1 VIGSTA
7 TIPLSVQLDELSLLG
22 ELASGAEA
30 TVLYGSFCG
39 QDVAVKR
46 FKISQSDDLIRFR
59 RELSILASLAG
70 HPNIVPVVAA
80 RALPPDYLLV
90 MPLAATTVHAKLY
103 QMGWR
108 PSTVELLQ
116 LSLQAAEALS
126 AVHAAGLVHRDL
138 KPSNML
144 LTGDFGRET
153 AGQQQFEKMQTY
165 MSSGDSSLDAGLR
178 LVCCVHTNV

>member
-1 VIGSTA
+1 M
-7 TIPLSVQLDELSLLG
+7 
-22 ELASGAEA
+22 
-30 TVLYGSFCG
+30 LYGSFGG

-46 FKISQSDDLIRFR
+46 FKISQSDDLKRFR

-90 MPLAATTVHAKLY
+90 MPLAATTLHHKLY

-108 PSTVELLQ
+108 PSTIDLLQ
-116 LSLQAAEALS
+116 LALQAAEGLT

-144 LTGDFGRET
+144 LTDDGQVWLSDFGLAAT
-153 AGQQQFEKMQTY
+153 AEEVVQESTLSVGMVRSRGKPTGGVNFWLYLVLPVLQLY
-165 MSSGDSSLDAGLR
+165 SHSS
-178 LVCCVHTNV
+178 

>member
-1 VIGSTA
+1 M
-7 TIPLSVQLDELSLLG
+7 SVQLDELSLLG

-116 LSLQAAEALS
+116 LSLQAAEALT

-144 LTGDFGRET
+144 LTGDFCGKQQAV
-153 AGQQQFEKMQTY
+153 AGI
-165 MSSGDSSLDAGLR
+165 SSLWWATAVLTR
-178 LVCCVHTNV
+178 TTLCALVVQLCLLTFA